1 MAIRVTEILG
11 TDSMNNSRI
20 TINNNFRTLSNT
32 INKLESEIRS
42 SIEMGDV
49 VASSV
54 TSETLVAS
62 DRLEIGGVQLDGETL
77 SALIAL
83 LNSQTE

>member
-20 TINNNFRTLSNT
+20 TINNNFRTLSDT

-54 TSETLVAS
+54 TSETRVAS

>member
-20 TINNNFRTLSNT
+20 TINNNFRTLSDT